1 MSELVN
7 LWIRV
12 APCSLGSGRP
22 GRAGCVGDGAVCRAV
37 PGGAHRDLAPAGTM
51 RLLLLLLALAA
62 PAATS
67 VLTVVKHNSIDD
79 ELSTPAQRCQPQ
91 TPCKWRI
98 YSEPVVD
105 PEAFLVN
112 HYCSCSPGTACSFHF
127 HRAEWGYDEYRCKP
141 H

>member
-1 MSELVN
+1 MSALVN

-62 PAATS
+62 PAAAS
-67 VLTVVKHNSIDD
+67 VLTVVKVS
-79 ELSTPAQRCQPQ
+79 SVCF
-91 TPCKWRI
+91 KV
-98 YSEPVVD
+98 S
-105 PEAFLVN
+105 
-112 HYCSCSPGTACSFHF
+112 
-127 HRAEWGYDEYRCKP
+127 
-141 H
+141 